1 MNLLSLILFLL
12 DPPDVHPS
20 GGSTNA
26 ATFSLRS
33 LAFDPV
39 TNAIGYRIYVTPI
52 VQGQPLTIA
61 TNFFTTNTTNV
72 IPHLNY
78 GQVYWIQSQ
87 TITATTNSY
96 LLTTFIWPQP
106 LTNVDTT
113 TVLASTNLN
122 TWTATGQAVSVTNAP
137 GTANFYRLVG
147 VRTNN
152 IDPYQVRE

>member
-1 MNLLSLILFLL
+1 MNLLWLILSLL
-12 DPPDVHPS
+12 GPPDVQTP
-20 GGSTNA
+20 GPSTNA

-39 TNAIGYRIYVTPI
+39 TNATGYRIYVIPI

-72 IPHLNY
+72 VLHLNY
-78 GQVYWIQSQ
+78 GQTYWIQAQ

-96 LLTTFIWPQP
+96 LLTTFVWPQP

-113 TVLASTNLN
+113 TVYASTNLN
-122 TWTATGQAVSVTNAP
+122 TWTPTGQAVSVT
-137 GTANFYRLVG
+137 
-147 VRTNN
+147 
-152 IDPYQVRE
+152 